1 MSLSVC
7 DDALS
12 SLRLNMQ
19 YSIDKKEQ
27 YSILTLQEEK
37 LDSPL
42 SPALKSE
49 FVTLNAEGI
58 KNIIIDLSEV
68 KYVDSSGLSA
78 LLVGNRIYNED
89 GGIFIL
95 STLND
100 HVLKLIKISQLN
112 NVLNILPTVEEAIDA
127 VFLKEIESDLQ
138 EGDDNE

>member
-1 MSLSVC
+1 MK
-7 DDALS
+7 
-12 SLRLNMQ
+12 
-19 YSIDKKEQ
+19 YSIDKNEQ
-27 YSILTLQEEK
+27 YSILKLQEEK

-58 KNIIIDLSEV
+58 KNIIIDLADV

-95 STLND
+95 ASLND
-100 HVLKLIKISQLN
+100 HVMKLIRISQLN
-112 NVLNILPTVEEAIDA
+112 NVLNLLPTVEEAIDA
-127 VFLKEIESDLQ
+127 IFLKEIERDLQ
-138 EGDDNE
+138 DGDDNE

>member
-1 MSLSVC
+1 MK
-7 DDALS
+7 
-12 SLRLNMQ
+12 

-27 YSILTLQEEK
+27 YSILRLQEEK

-58 KNIIIDLSEV
+58 KNIIIDLTEV

-95 STLND
+95 ASLND
-100 HVLKLIKISQLN
+100 HVMKLIKISQLN

-138 EGDDNE
+138 SGDDKE

>member
-1 MSLSVC
+1 MPSFGGFIRPIHLKY
-7 DDALS
+7 
-12 SLRLNMQ
+12 RKMK

-27 YSILTLQEEK
+27 YSILRLDEEK

-49 FVTLNAEGI
+49 FVTLNAEGV
-58 KNIIIDLSEV
+58 K

-78 LLVGNRIYNED
+78 ILVGNRIYNED

-95 STLND
+95 ASLND
-100 HVLKLIKISQLN
+100 HVKKLIKISQLN

-127 VFLKEIESDLQ
+127 VFLKEIESGLQ
-138 EGDDNE
+138 EEDDIE

>member
-1 MSLSVC
+1 MK
-7 DDALS
+7 
-12 SLRLNMQ
+12 
-19 YSIDKKEQ
+19 YSIDKNEQ
-27 YSILTLQEEK
+27 YSILKLHEEK

-58 KNIIIDLSEV
+58 KNIIIDMAEV

-95 STLND
+95 SALND
-100 HVLKLIKISQLN
+100 HVMKLIKISQLN
-112 NVLNILPTVEEAIDA
+112 NVLNLLPTVEEAIDA
-127 VFLKEIESDLQ
+127 VFLKEIEGDLDG
-138 EGDDNE
+138 EGNE

>member
-1 MSLSVC
+1 MK
-7 DDALS
+7 
-12 SLRLNMQ
+12 
-19 YSIDKKEQ
+19 YSIDKNEQ
-27 YSILTLQEEK
+27 YSILKLNEEK

-78 LLVGNRIYNED
+78 LLVGNRIYKED

-95 STLND
+95 ASLND
-100 HVLKLIKISQLN
+100 HVKKLIRISQLN
-112 NVLNILPTVEEAIDA
+112 NVLNLLPTVEEAIDA
-127 VFLKEIESDLQ
+127 IFLKEIERDLQ
-138 EGDDNE
+138 DSDDNE

>member
-1 MSLSVC
+1 MK
-7 DDALS
+7 
-12 SLRLNMQ
+12 
-19 YSIDKKEQ
+19 YSIDKNEQ
-27 YSILTLQEEK
+27 YSILRLQEEK

-58 KNIIIDLSEV
+58 KNIIIDLTEV

-95 STLND
+95 SALND
-100 HVLKLIKISQLN
+100 HVMKLIKISQLN

-127 VFLKEIESDLQ
+127 IFLKEIESDLDS
-138 EGDDNE
+138 GDDNQ

>member
-1 MSLSVC
+1 MK
-7 DDALS
+7 
-12 SLRLNMQ
+12 

-27 YSILTLQEEK
+27 YSILVLQEEK

-78 LLVGNRIYNED
+78 LLVGNRIYSED

-95 STLND
+95 ASLND
-100 HVLKLIKISQLN
+100 HVMKLIKISQLN

-127 VFLKEIESDLQ
+127 VFLKEIESDL
-138 EGDDNE
+138 ESGDNKE

>member
-1 MSLSVC
+1 MK
-7 DDALS
+7 
-12 SLRLNMQ
+12 
-19 YSIDKKEQ
+19 YSIDKNEQ
-27 YSILTLQEEK
+27 YSILKLQENK

-58 KNIIIDLSEV
+58 KNIILDMSEV

-95 STLND
+95 ASLND
-100 HVLKLIKISQLN
+100 HVMKLIRISQLN
-112 NVLNILPTVEEAIDA
+112 NVLNLLPTVEEAIDTI
-127 VFLKEIESDLQ
+127 FLKEIERDLQ

>member
-1 MSLSVC
+1 MK
-7 DDALS
+7 
-12 SLRLNMQ
+12 

-27 YSILTLQEEK
+27 YSILKLQEEK

-42 SPALKSE
+42 SPAVKSE

-95 STLND
+95 ASLND

-112 NVLNILPTVEEAIDA
+112 NVLNILPTVQEAIDA

-138 EGDDNE
+138 SDDDNE

>member
-1 MSLSVC
+1 MK
-7 DDALS
+7 
-12 SLRLNMQ
+12 
-19 YSIDKKEQ
+19 YSIDKTEQ
-27 YSILTLQEEK
+27 YSILKLLEEK

-78 LLVGNRIYNED
+78 LLVGNRIYNEA

-95 STLND
+95 ASLND

-112 NVLNILPTVEEAIDA
+112 NVLNLVPTVEEAIDA